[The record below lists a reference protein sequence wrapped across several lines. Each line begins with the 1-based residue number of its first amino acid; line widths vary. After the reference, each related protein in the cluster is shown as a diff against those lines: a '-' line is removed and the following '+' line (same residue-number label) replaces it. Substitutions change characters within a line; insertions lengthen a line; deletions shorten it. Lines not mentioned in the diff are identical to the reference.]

1 MIYHHLLFQVQHP
14 HPQEPIYHTLDPGGG
29 AATASAG
36 AGLVTADGQQ
46 FDTLGRLDVMLPNG
60 QFVPATL
67 VRQKG
72 GHGGVVGCPW
82 SSGRSGRPPVT
93 QRRSSGGGVGGASAA
108 AGRRAHSTEG
118 LAPKAASHA
127 SVGRD
132 GPPAADAPPLASR

>member
-1 MIYHHLLFQVQHP
+1 MQHP

-72 GHGGVVGCPW
+72 G
-82 SSGRSGRPPVT
+82 R
-93 QRRSSGGGVGGASAA
+93 GGGMPLVEMPNSSPYANVRQHQQGFARS
-108 AGRRAHSTEG
+108 HSI
-118 LAPKAASHA
+118 
-127 SVGRD
+127 
-132 GPPAADAPPLASR
+132 